1 MVNGELKNKAC
12 IWLSNDIWSINTE
25 GEFFYIQNISKNTV
39 LGLSQQ
45 TVINEEYLED
55 NPFQLWKK
63 GKADTEGYFTL
74 ENSERSQVLT
84 AKNTN
89 QLEIEGKMNF
99 YFFAFLCK
107 SIFHIDQIAWRNCA
121 VHVFLCKFYPDFT
134 LFKNSLYPNLDK
146 ILDKVG

>member
-74 ENSERSQVLT
+74 ENSERSKVLT

-107 SIFHIDQIAWRNCA
+107 SIFHIDHISWRNYA
-121 VHVFLCKFYPDFT
+121 VHVFLSRFYPDF
-134 LFKNSLYPNLDK
+134 
-146 ILDKVG
+146 ILSF